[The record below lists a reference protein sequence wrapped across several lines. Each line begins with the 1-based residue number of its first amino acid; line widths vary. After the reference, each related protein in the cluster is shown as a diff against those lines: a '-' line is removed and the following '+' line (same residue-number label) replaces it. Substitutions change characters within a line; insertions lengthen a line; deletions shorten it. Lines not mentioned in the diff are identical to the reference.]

1 MTRRARLLSA
11 FDRRARR
18 RDEHGY
24 VLALTALVLLP
35 LLLISAMAV
44 DFGAWYTQGSRMQK
58 AADAAA
64 LAGVVWLPD
73 LTEATSV
80 AKETA
85 KANGYDDA
93 LSNVTVAVTK
103 LSDNELKVVITDTA
117 GKVYLA
123 KWVKNSVTI
132 SRSATAKYVL
142 PVPLGSPRNF
152 FGTGPMY
159 TSNPEYF
166 YAAVNGTCQSKV
178 QGDPFAVPYIST
190 STNACGTTNRT
201 ANSDYIDPG
210 DSNQYEYYITVPP
223 GRTQD
228 ILVSLWNPA
237 GNETHTQTQTTTS
250 TATNT
255 ETITSTGPTQPTNSC
270 SGSASNYTCTTTITL
285 SATAGSSNTPTT
297 SCSTGWGGT
306 YTCTTSFYTPSGWWG
321 GTTTTQTIT
330 STSGQPTA
338 LGACTSSGSGST
350 RTWTCKFTVTTTG
363 PSLTTPGFSCT
374 SSGWPSTYSCKLTTT
389 YTQTSTS
396 TTTSNVTDPGGGSGV
411 PETTFSL
418 YSADA
423 TPLDDSDNPLLSAT
437 ECGTASYP
445 NPHTYSSGY
454 SGSTRTMLGK
464 EGWDDFCVIPAS
476 APSGKYILSLKNSST
491 DGATGLNGYAVMASY
506 TNSIGTV
513 CDSRTDT
520 MCPKVAGKNWISI
533 YANQTA
539 SVASFY
545 LAEISGEYA
554 GKTLLITL
562 FDPGEG
568 GNYIEILDPDGN
580 PVSFVATDMGSNG
593 ATPSTPLASSTK
605 LDVTQSRYNG
615 HYVQLSIDLP
625 GDYATAY
632 SQYWWKIRYTFT
644 SGSVTDRTT
653 WGVRVLGNPVH
664 LTS

>member
-1 MTRRARLLSA
+1 
-11 FDRRARR
+11 
-18 RDEHGY
+18 
-24 VLALTALVLLP
+24 
-35 LLLISAMAV
+35 
-44 DFGAWYTQGSRMQK
+44 MQK

-73 LTEATSV
+73 LTEATTV
-80 AKETA
+80 AKATA
-85 KANGYDDA
+85 KSNGYDDA
-93 LSNVTVAVTK
+93 LSNITVTVTK

-132 SRSATAKYVL
+132 TRSATAKYVL

-159 TSNPEYF
+159 TSSPEYF
-166 YAAVNGTCQSKV
+166 YAAINGTCQSKV
-178 QGDPFAVPYIST
+178 QGDPFAVPWFSTANNNACST
-190 STNACGTTNRT
+190 SNRS
-201 ANSDYIDPG
+201 ANTDYIDPA
-210 DSNQYEYYITVPP
+210 DADQYQYYITVPA

-237 GNETHTQTQTTTS
+237 GNETHTTS
-250 TATNT
+250 TSTTNNYNDTFTSQSTSAPAT
-255 ETITSTGPTQPTNSC
+255 SCTG
-270 SGSASNYTCTTTITL
+270 SGGNYTCTTTL
-285 SATAGSSNTPTT
+285 SVSATASRFNTPST
-297 SCSTGWGGT
+297 SCSSSGGT
-306 YTCTTSFYTPSGWWG
+306 YTCSTSFRTSS
-321 GTTTTQTIT
+321 GTTTTKQTT
-330 STSGQPTA
+330 STGGQPSQGT
-338 LGACTSSGSGST
+338 CTNTGSST
-350 RTWTCKFTVTTTG
+350 DRTWTCPITIVTSIQADST
-363 PSLTTPGFSCT
+363 PSPQACSL
-374 SSGWPSTYSCKLTTT
+374 SSGKYTCRLNWSYTT
-389 YTQTSTS
+389 TSTS
-396 TTTSNVTDPGGGSGV
+396 STSVTDPGGGSSV
-411 PETTFSL
+411 PTTTFSL
-418 YSADA
+418 YSADS
-423 TPLDDSDNPLLSAT
+423 TPLDDSDNPLLSASQ
-437 ECGTASYP
+437 CGTASYP
-445 NPHTYSSGY
+445 NPHTYASGY
-454 SGSTRTMLGK
+454 SGSTRTILGQD
-464 EGWDDFCVIPAS
+464 GWDDFCVIPAS

-491 DGATGLNGYAVMASY
+491 DSASGLNGYAVMASY

-533 YANQTA
+533 YANQTS
-539 SVASFY
+539 SVATFY

-568 GNYIEILDPDGN
+568 GNYIEILDPNGN
-580 PVSFVATDMGSNG
+580 PVSFVATDMGSDG
-593 ATPSTPLASSTK
+593 TSPGTPLSSSTK

-625 GDYATAY
+625 SNYLTSY